1 MGLLQKYGGNAWRI
15 HNYELEQEAKNMEK
29 RLEEVKG
36 QTVEVNRERKNT
48 QEEIGRQ
55 LTGLETRWTELVSNV
70 LQIRMANEAL
80 EEEVA
85 RLRAKEVD

>member
-1 MGLLQKYGGNAWRI
+1 LLQKYGGNAWRI

-29 RLEEVKG
+29 RLEELKG
-36 QTVEVNRERKNT
+36 QTVEVNRERKKT
-48 QEEIGRQ
+48 QEELGRR

-70 LQIRMANEAL
+70 LQMRMANSAL

-85 RLRAKEVD
+85 RLREDCQL

>member
-1 MGLLQKYGGNAWRI
+1 
-15 HNYELEQEAKNMEK
+15 MEK
-29 RLEEVKG
+29 RLEEAKG

-48 QEEIGRQ
+48 QEALGRQ

-85 RLRAKEVD
+85 RLRAREGDYE

>member
-1 MGLLQKYGGNAWRI
+1 MLQKYGGNAWRI

-29 RLEEVKG
+29 RLEELKG
-36 QTVEVNRERKNT
+36 QTVEVNRERKKT
-48 QEEIGRQ
+48 QEELGRR

-70 LQIRMANEAL
+70 LQMRMANSAL

-85 RLRAKEVD
+85 RLREDCQL

>member
-1 MGLLQKYGGNAWRI
+1 LLQKYGGNAWRI

-29 RLEEVKG
+29 RLEEAKG

-48 QEEIGRQ
+48 QEALGRQ

-85 RLRAKEVD
+85 RLRAREGDYE